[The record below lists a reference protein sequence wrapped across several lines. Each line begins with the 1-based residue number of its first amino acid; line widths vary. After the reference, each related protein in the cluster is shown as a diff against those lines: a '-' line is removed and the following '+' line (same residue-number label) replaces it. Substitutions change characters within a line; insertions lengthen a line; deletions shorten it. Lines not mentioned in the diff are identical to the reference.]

1 MADASS
7 RAEPVRANSKGVGIT
22 RPPRRVL
29 VMALLRSSLSII
41 VALVVYVTIPLGG
54 FDEERS
60 IFEFVLGLL
69 LVIVVLAVQTRG
81 VVQSPYP
88 LIRTVEALATTGPL
102 FLLVFASTHY
112 SIDAIQPGSY
122 TQPMTRL
129 DALYYTVTTFATV
142 GYGDIS
148 PVSETARL
156 VATAQMLLGLVFIGV
171 VARVITGAAQLGL
184 KRRREEQ
191 EAP

>member
-7 RAEPVRANSKGVGIT
+7 PAEPVRANSKGVGIT